1 MHSVTTIPLSIA
13 ADTRN
18 LFFVLTIKRKLI
30 MKKKIMWK
38 GLVTV
43 IIPLVLTAVLFSPI
57 FQSCQ
62 KEEITKPENAM
73 LKSAT
78 TVGTLTFYDDPADF
92 PCSGLPTEDFEE
104 ATNTYPQ
111 GVWNPLDAATSTS
124 FLPAGSILPGISF
137 SLTRTGPLSPYT
149 SPDLNI
155 WAGSNDI
162 VGHIVLANHQG
173 ETLIIEF
180 TDDNVTV
187 VSMKLL
193 TIFSNQATFTI
204 NIYGNSE
211 ALLGNTTILGG
222 TPVGTYFGVQSENPI
237 KKITIWGYD
246 YVWDGYEIPGV
257 DDVMFGT
264 CVLDT
269 DGDGCNDSEDA
280 VVNSN
285 MEEFIVIAGCSK
297 GVPNKMTLG
306 EPCGTMMS
314 DMIDAL
320 EVGTYK
326 SHGEFTKLV
335 GQLTETWRNE
345 GLISQEE
352 KELIV
357 LCAAE
362 SSIGIKK

>member
-1 MHSVTTIPLSIA
+1 
-13 ADTRN
+13 
-18 LFFVLTIKRKLI
+18 
-30 MKKKIMWK
+30 MWK

-62 KEEITKPENAM
+62 KEEMIESENVI

-92 PCSGLPTEDFEE
+92 PCSGLPTEDFEK
-104 ATNTYPQ
+104 ATNPAPE
-111 GVWNPLDAATSTS
+111 GVWNPLDAATSTW

-137 SLTRTGPLSPYT
+137 SLTRNGDLSPYT

-155 WAGSNDI
+155 WAGVNDI
-162 VGHIVLANHQG
+162 VGHIVNANHQG

-193 TIFSNQATFTI
+193 TIFWSRATFTI

-211 ALLGNTTILGG
+211 ALLGTTSVIGG
-222 TPVGTYFGVQSENPI
+222 TPAGTYFGVQSEAPI
-237 KKITIWGYD
+237 KKITIWGFGYD
-246 YVWDGYEIPGV
+246 YYGNEPPGV

-264 CVLDT
+264 CVLDS
-269 DGDGCNDSEDA
+269 DGDGCNDSDDA
-280 VVNSN
+280 VINSN
-285 MEEFIVIAGCSK
+285 MEEFVTIDGCSN

-314 DMIDAL
+314 DAIDVL
-320 EVGTYK
+320 EAGTYK
-326 SHGEFTKLV
+326 NSGQFVKAVTELTK
-335 GQLTETWRNE
+335 TWMDE
-345 GLISQEE
+345 GLITQEE
-352 KELIV
+352 QSL
-357 LCAAE
+357 LLACAGQ
-362 SSIGIKK
+362 SSIGSKK